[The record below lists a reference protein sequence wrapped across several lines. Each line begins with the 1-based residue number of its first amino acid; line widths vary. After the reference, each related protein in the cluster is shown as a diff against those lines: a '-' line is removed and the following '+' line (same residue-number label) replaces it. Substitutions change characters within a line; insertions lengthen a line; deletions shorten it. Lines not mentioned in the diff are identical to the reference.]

1 MIYLE
6 IPSYQHYKSYHVLL
20 YHIRSSLDHES
31 IELLHAGRCTL
42 VLKRTCPSLD
52 DSKGEFWVHQIVCQ
66 VTAIARDWDLFLH
79 NEEIFTSGPLGIT
92 VSSLVWPDAL

>member
-1 MIYLE
+1 MIYLD

-42 VLKRTCPSLD
+42 VLKRTYPSLGG
-52 DSKGEFWVHQIVCQ
+52 SKGEFWVHQIVCL
-66 VTAIARDWDLFLH
+66 VTAIARDWDLLLH
-79 NEEIFTSGPLGIT
+79 DEEIFTSVPLGIT
-92 VSSLVWPDAL
+92 VSSLVWSDAL